1 VLVNNTRAK
10 IMKKVKQMRIE
21 LPLEVNE
28 ALKDLAAEEMRSLQS
43 QVLYIL
49 KETAETYISAKERGL
64 ERFK

>member
-1 VLVNNTRAK
+1 
-10 IMKKVKQMRIE
+10 MKKVKQMRIE

-49 KETAETYISAKERGL
+49 RETAETYISSKERSL